1 MKKLKPANKMYNS
14 LFKNILLITLPIITL
29 SSDFANAHRKFNT
42 KNKAEIVVKNQDN
55 TQSINQDPIS
65 LEEKIDMNFENFQS
79 FEDSVKPK
87 NQFLNLFGING
98 FADQRLKNSS
108 FKLWDTFENELSNQI
123 GNKKLRGADI
133 NNTYNGSLKT
143 LGN

>member
-1 MKKLKPANKMYNS
+1 MYKI
-14 LFKNILLITLPIITL
+14 LIKNTLILAFPVIAFGH
-29 SSDFANAHRKFNT
+29 DFSYAHRKFDI
-42 KNKAEIVVKNQDN
+42 KNKPNNEIK
-55 TQSINQDPIS
+55 SIDSTEPLKKTSIS
-65 LEEKIDMNFENFQS
+65 LQEKIDKNFENFQS
-79 FEDSVKPK
+79 FEDSVKPE

-108 FKLWDTFENELSNQI
+108 FKLWDTFEKEMSNQI
-123 GNKKLRGADI
+123 GNKKLRGTDI

>member
-1 MKKLKPANKMYNS
+1 MYKT
-14 LFKNILLITLPIITL
+14 LIKNVILITLPIITL
-29 SSDFANAHRKFNT
+29 SLDFAHAHKKFN
-42 KNKAEIVVKNQDN
+42 KENIEVENQNNK
-55 TQSINQDPIS
+55 QSINQDTIS
-65 LEEKIDMNFENFQS
+65 LEDKIDKNFENFQS
-79 FEDSVKPK
+79 FEDSVKPE

-108 FKLWDTFENELSNQI
+108 FKLWDTFEKEMSNQI
-123 GNKKLRGADI
+123 GNKKLNGSDI

>member
-1 MKKLKPANKMYNS
+1 MYKN
-14 LFKNILLITLPIITL
+14 LIKNIFLITLPIITFG
-29 SSDFANAHRKFNT
+29 SDFAFAHKKFNT
-42 KNKAEIVVKNQDN
+42 KNEANIEVKNQDIKQE
-55 TQSINQDPIS
+55 TIS
-65 LEEKIDMNFENFQS
+65 LEDKIDKNFENFQS
-79 FEDSVKPK
+79 FEDSVKPE

-108 FKLWDTFENELSNQI
+108 FKLWDTFEKEMSNQI
-123 GNKKLRGADI
+123 GNEKLNGTDI

>member
-1 MKKLKPANKMYNS
+1 MYKI
-14 LFKNILLITLPIITL
+14 LIKNIFLITFPIITFG
-29 SSDFANAHRKFNT
+29 SDFAFAHKKFNAN
-42 KNKAEIVVKNQDN
+42 NKANIEIKNRDN
-55 TQSINQDPIS
+55 KQSIKQENIS
-65 LEEKIDMNFENFQS
+65 LEDKIDKNFEDFQS
-79 FEDSVKPK
+79 FEDSVKPE

-108 FKLWDTFENELSNQI
+108 FKLWDTFEKEMSNQI
-123 GNKKLRGADI
+123 GKEKLRGTDI

>member
-1 MKKLKPANKMYNS
+1 MYKN
-14 LFKNILLITLPIITL
+14 LIKNIFLITLPIITFG
-29 SSDFANAHRKFNT
+29 SDFAFAHKKFNT
-42 KNKAEIVVKNQDN
+42 KNEANIEVKNQDIKQE
-55 TQSINQDPIS
+55 TIS
-65 LEEKIDMNFENFQS
+65 LEDKIDKNFENFQS
-79 FEDSVKPK
+79 FEDSVKPE

-108 FKLWDTFENELSNQI
+108 FKLWDTFEKEMSNQI
-123 GNKKLRGADI
+123 GSEKLRGTDI

>member
-1 MKKLKPANKMYNS
+1 MYKT
-14 LFKNILLITLPIITL
+14 LIKNIFLITLPIVTFDL
-29 SSDFANAHRKFNT
+29 DFAFAHKKFNT
-42 KNKAEIVVKNQDN
+42 KNKVNIEFKKQDN
-55 TQSINQDPIS
+55 TQSIEQDTLS
-65 LEEKIDMNFENFQS
+65 LEDKIDNDFESFQS
-79 FEDSVKPK
+79 FEDSVKPE

-108 FKLWDTFENELSNQI
+108 FKLWDTFEKEMSNQI
-123 GNKKLRGADI
+123 GNEKLRGADI